1 MSRLV
6 LLVFTKVGFK
16 GSAICRFLLD
26 VSHPSFVHHPKRAGK
41 CEGRDFES
49 LETVRGATC
58 GGFFPGLC
66 FVQEAA
72 VPWAGVSFPL
82 SSSRQLGACQLTLS
96 GYTQS
101 GLELNRDHLSS
112 SADAS
117 SNRNCSVHL
126 SPASVPSTAPST
138 TLIRVCRK
146 QGTGERRK
154 GGKEK

>member
-1 MSRLV
+1 MCHTHL
-6 LLVFTKVGFK
+6 
-16 GSAICRFLLD
+16 
-26 VSHPSFVHHPKRAGK
+26 SFITQREQGNVKAETLK
-41 CEGRDFES
+41 AWKLWEGRPEIPVD
-49 LETVRGATC
+49 V
-58 GGFFPGLC
+58 FFPGLC

-154 GGKEK
+154 GGKDKRKPRISIRCFTR